1 MKSLPLQKSDRGYKK
16 NLLEG
21 KGFFSRITF
30 YWVSELIE
38 AGS

>member
-1 MKSLPLQKSDRGYKK
+1 MSSPISQSDRGYKK

-21 KGFFSRITF
+21 KSFFSRITF